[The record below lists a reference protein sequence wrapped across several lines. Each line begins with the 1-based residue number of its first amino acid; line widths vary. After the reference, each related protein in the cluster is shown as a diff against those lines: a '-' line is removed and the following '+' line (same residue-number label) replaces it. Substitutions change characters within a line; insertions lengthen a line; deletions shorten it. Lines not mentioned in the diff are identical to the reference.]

1 MPENIGKIRV
11 YPATVINSVEISARQ
26 DVYSSILTFAMRH
39 DQVDDQLISRFPLK
53 QFKLNCYKV

>member
-1 MPENIGKIRV
+1 MPENIGKIHV
-11 YPATVINSVEISARQ
+11 YPATVINSVAN

>member
-26 DVYSSILTFAMRH
+26 RCVFKYIAMRH

>member
-11 YPATVINSVEISARQ
+11 YPATVIVELPPAN